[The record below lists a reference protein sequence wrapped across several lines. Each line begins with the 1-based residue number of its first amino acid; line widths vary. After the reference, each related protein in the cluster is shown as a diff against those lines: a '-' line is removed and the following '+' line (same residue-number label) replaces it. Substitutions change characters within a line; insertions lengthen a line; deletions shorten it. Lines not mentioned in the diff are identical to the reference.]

1 MTILDQLFIGGI
13 SVAIVLFFL
22 ACYFLFQS
30 IRTQKKLTKLPR
42 RKSKNKKKN
51 KHIAQKRL
59 SLKKGRKRSLISFSL
74 SLISAILLL
83 SGACYLSYYQAMNL
97 TSDDSDTL
105 VKCYYLIRDFEKEL
119 ITAKAGE
126 EDELKI
132 QQNIRY
138 LATSMTSQ
146 GTKKSSKI
154 NTEEGQLTL
163 NRYYNAVKQLG
174 MNASTQTNNFYGN
187 AQLVDAFLDD
197 IKKSETYEKAAF
209 NYYKVD
215 ESALSKEK

>member
-1 MTILDQLFIGGI
+1 MTILDQLFIGGL
-13 SVAIVLFFL
+13 SVAIVLFLL

-30 IRTQKKLTKLPR
+30 IRTQKKLTKLPK
-42 RKSKNKKKN
+42 RKSKNKKRN
-51 KHIAQKRL
+51 KRIAQKRF
-59 SLKKGRKRSLISFSL
+59 SLKKFRKKQLISFSI
-74 SLISAILLL
+74 SLISAMSLFG
-83 SGACYLSYYQAMNL
+83 GASYLSYYQSMNL

-119 ITAKAGE
+119 LTAKEGE
-126 EDELKI
+126 EDEAKI

-146 GTKKSSKI
+146 GTKKASKI

-163 NRYYNAVKQLG
+163 NRYYNVVKQLG

-187 AQLVDAFLDD
+187 AQLVDTFLED

-209 NYYKVD
+209 SYYKVN